1 MPKWE
6 REGRLGSRILLLHKY
21 RIKTKSRTN
30 HLTLGIQRILALL
43 VLCHFVGLVLPTLL
57 TESPA
62 GFWNV
67 HLVNKPFRTYSVI
80 MGTKPNPTQLKLRYP
95 TRTLKLLA
103 NIQH

>member
-57 TESPA
+57 TENPV

-67 HLVNKPFRTYSVI
+67 HHVCDISTEI
-80 MGTKPNPTQLKLRYP
+80 KLSRFS
-95 TRTLKLLA
+95 
-103 NIQH
+103 IG